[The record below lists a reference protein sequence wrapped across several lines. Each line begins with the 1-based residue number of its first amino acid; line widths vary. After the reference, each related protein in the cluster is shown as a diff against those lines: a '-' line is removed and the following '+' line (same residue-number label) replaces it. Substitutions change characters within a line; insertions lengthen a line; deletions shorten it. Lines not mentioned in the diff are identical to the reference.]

1 LNKTHKKANVAHD
14 CINVLVMLIKSGRYE
29 QDIGMYFAMP
39 MLNYYPLTPEN
50 GTHGLTKYH
59 MQIT

>member
-1 LNKTHKKANVAHD
+1 
-14 CINVLVMLIKSGRYE
+14 MLIKSGRYG

-39 MLNYYPLTPEN
+39 MLNYYPLIPEN